1 MSLRKLPLVVVGVAA
16 LALVVAGCGGSVNE
30 KALDDAQK
38 RIDALKAKGVPHE
51 RLTEARVF
59 LGQAKDDRDKKNN
72 AAAKRGFDSAA
83 VYITKAENFYN
94 QEVAN
99 LGPEIDK
106 AKGTAIKAKEELTG
120 YQVRKIDSIVVIVDS
135 LKRLDWLLQANNV
148 AQDLVKLLPF
158 LKEDENKTR
167 KIMNKIPGEWVFTE
181 KEKSVESA
189 LVNALITKT
198 FKFGDLKSKS
208 IHLIEKKLGY
218 SSAYLHEDWQFESRG
233 TYGFKGDTIMLE
245 INRFTIVRQRFKRL
259 HKVDGKDV
267 WKDEPQP
274 EYDSVITDGSQ
285 DRSITYEDLTVD
297 FRRR

>member
-1 MSLRKLPLVVVGVAA
+1 MSLRRLPLFVAGVAA
-16 LALVVAGCGGSVNE
+16 FALVVGCGGSVNE
-30 KALDDAQK
+30 KELDAAQK
-38 RIDALKAKGVPHE
+38 RIDDLKSKGVPLE

-59 LGQAKDDRDKKNN
+59 LGQAREDREKKNN
-72 AAAKRGFDSAA
+72 SAAKRGYDSAE
-83 VYITKAENFYN
+83 VHIKKAESFYDK
-94 QEVAN
+94 EVAN

-106 AKGTAIKAKEELTG
+106 AKGTAVKAKEELTG
-120 YQVRKIDSIVVIVDS
+120 YQIRKIDSIVVIVDS

-189 LVNALITKT
+189 LVNAVITKT

-218 SSAYLHEDWQFESRG
+218 SSPYLHEDWQFESRG
-233 TYGFKGDTIMLE
+233 TYGFKGDTIMLS
-245 INRFTIVRQRFKRL
+245 ISRFTIVRQRFKRL
-259 HKVDGKDV
+259 HKIDGKDV

-274 EYDSVITDGSQ
+274 EYDSTITDGSQ
-285 DRSITYEDLTVD
+285 DRSITYEDLTAD
-297 FRRR
+297 FKRR